1 MSVRPKPYS
10 KSIVN
15 WALHGGRTGSPW
27 KQSKKELHEEEEGSS
42 DSVAAKQAPWG
53 KKRQLICLAAAVA
66 AAAILLTGTEGFS
79 VYDLDRLV

>member
-1 MSVRPKPYS
+1 M
-10 KSIVN
+10 
-15 WALHGGRTGSPW
+15 
-27 KQSKKELHEEEEGSS
+27 
-42 DSVAAKQAPWG
+42 G

>member
-1 MSVRPKPYS
+1 MAVGLEAHIS
-10 KSIVN
+10 KSQLNTYARHFEVRKN
-15 WALHGGRTGSPW
+15 YTRKTKVLA
-27 KQSKKELHEEEEGSS
+27 SS

-79 VYDLDRLV
+79 IYDLDRLV